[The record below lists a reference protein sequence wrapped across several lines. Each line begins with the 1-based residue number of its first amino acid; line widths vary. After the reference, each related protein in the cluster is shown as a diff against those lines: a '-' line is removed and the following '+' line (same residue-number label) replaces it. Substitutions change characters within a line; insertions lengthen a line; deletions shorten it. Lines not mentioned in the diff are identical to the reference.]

1 VFQKLEGKFKE
12 METQNQKAEERSV
25 EKEES
30 KLRQR
35 LCFKAKPL
43 PNFYKQRPK
52 STDQT
57 KKVSLLSLI
66 AKCMCEVLK
75 EKDSSHRF
83 CV

>member
-1 VFQKLEGKFKE
+1 

-57 KKVSLLSLI
+57 KKALLQ
-66 AKCMCEVLK
+66 
-75 EKDSSHRF
+75 
-83 CV
+83 

>member
-57 KKVSLLSLI
+57 KKALLQ
-66 AKCMCEVLK
+66 
-75 EKDSSHRF
+75 
-83 CV
+83 